1 MSALKE
7 AAEEMVVEMVVLEVE
22 IGEILGIEEEMA
34 VETAAAEMVA
44 TTAIEIASEGIEW
57 VVWTDEVEE
66 VVIVA
71 FAAVG
76 AVVVAMI
83 EMAVA
88 VTCMA
93 EIAEMEVADLTTEEG
108 KL

>member
-34 VETAAAEMVA
+34 VETAAEMVA

-57 VVWTDEVEE
+57 VVWTDEVEG
-66 VVIVA
+66 VVMVA

>member
-34 VETAAAEMVA
+34 VETAAEMVA

-71 FAAVG
+71 FAVVG

>member
-34 VETAAAEMVA
+34 VETAAEMVA
-44 TTAIEIASEGIEW
+44 TTAMEIASEGIEW